1 MDFAASTPEMI
12 ADAVAL
18 AVSRPNN
25 SEPVEAD
32 GPSKAAVMIAE
43 LL

>member
-1 MDFAASTPEMI
+1 MI

-18 AVSRPNN
+18 ALSRPSNPK
-25 SEPVEAD
+25 PVEAD
-32 GPSKAAVMIAE
+32 GPSRAAAMIAA

>member
-1 MDFAASTPEMI
+1 MI

-18 AVSRPNN
+18 ALSRPNHPK
-25 SEPVEAD
+25 PVEAD
-32 GPSKAAVMIAE
+32 GPSKAATMIAE